1 MKKNIR
7 TTGFSSD
14 FFITSLNQ
22 VNSFVSVF
30 VANLENIFV
39 SFVIITKYEKNT
51 MTNSQN
57 PSAIRDHDVRKSE
70 EKFHRQITTKK
81 IHKLKNTNLKVTSPQ
96 NFFFA
101 IK

>member
-1 MKKNIR
+1 
-7 TTGFSSD
+7 
-14 FFITSLNQ
+14 
-22 VNSFVSVF
+22 
-30 VANLENIFV
+30 
-39 SFVIITKYEKNT
+39 